1 MCALIKP
8 QRHTMLHAGRAK
20 ELATQVAAN
29 GDTIMMTQGFK
40 KATLTAMIATFGLAG
55 CVENTGRTSQQDAG
69 IAVGGLLGAVAGG
82 LAGTQV
88 GKGRGRTTAII
99 AGSILGGLA
108 GGAIGNRLGQRDEQ
122 LAQQA
127 TQQTLASAPV
137 NQPVRWQ
144 NPQSGAYGDVV
155 ATTPVYQQPVQV
167 AYQPTAASYT
177 TTAPVQQVLDC
188 RDYKQTIFVDNQR
201 YETAVGTACR
211 QADGSWRIQ
220 S

>member
-1 MCALIKP
+1 
-8 QRHTMLHAGRAK
+8 MLHDGWGK
-20 ELATQVAAN
+20 EIATEVAVN
-29 GDTIMMTQGFK
+29 GDTIKMIQGFK
-40 KATLTAMIATFGLAG
+40 KATLAGTIATFALAG
-55 CVENTGRTSQQDAG
+55 CVENTGRTAQQDAG
-69 IAVGGLLGAVAGG
+69 IAVGGLVGAIAGG

-155 ATTPVYQQPVQV
+155 ATTPVYQQPYY
-167 AYQPTAASYT
+167 APQPTAATYGT
-177 TTAPVQQVLDC
+177 TYSQPQTVDC

-211 QADGSWRIQ
+211 QPDGTWRIQ

>member
-1 MCALIKP
+1 
-8 QRHTMLHAGRAK
+8 
-20 ELATQVAAN
+20 
-29 GDTIMMTQGFK
+29 MMTQGFK
-40 KATLTAMIATFGLAG
+40 KATLAAMIATFGLAG

-108 GGAIGNRLGQRDEQ
+108 GGAIGNRLGQQDEL
-122 LAQQA
+122 LAQQT

-144 NPQSGAYGDVV
+144 NPQSGVYGDVV
-155 ATTPVYQQPVQV
+155 ATTPVYQQPYYAPQ
-167 AYQPTAASYT
+167 QTAATYGT
-177 TTAPVQQVLDC
+177 TYSQPQTVDC

-201 YETAVGTACR
+201 YETATGTACR
-211 QADGSWRIQ
+211 QPDGTWRIQ